1 MFRRFATLVLVLK
14 WPVGLG
20 LVLLTLLTGGAMFRL
35 QIDPSMETLFVKN
48 SPEYVYYNEYRQKY
62 GSDQMIAVAVS
73 MTDIFTRANLRIL
86 KKLTEEIASF
96 PNVERVLSL
105 ANAID
110 IRHKMF
116 GIKIEPVM
124 KGLLEGKKSLRK
136 FKKNVL
142 SNELYL
148 NNLVSQDGK
157 VANLLI
163 YLKPSKKNV
172 HRSGLSIEKL
182 RKHLAARQRPGLAFY
197 VAGSPVE
204 QYDFVKLIRRDQFT
218 FVPMITLLLIAT
230 TFLIYRNLAC
240 MIVSMATVFIS
251 LIWILGTI
259 ALLGQPLNL
268 MTSLL
273 APVIMINAVVNS
285 IHLIN
290 LFFEIR
296 YHHAS
301 LRKAAVL
308 TMEQLGVPCFL
319 TQFTT
324 VLGFFSLAL
333 NPVPA
338 IQSFGIFAALGTFYS
353 YIIELILT
361 PLLFPILPYRRLS
374 DSLPEKHWLR
384 RIIIGFIEKLDFKWK
399 WWIVVL
405 TAASAVLSVQ
415 GTSLLQVDNNLVR
428 QLKPSL
434 PLAVATHF
442 IDENLTGVYSLA
454 FVLRRKDGGTF
465 ADYETLRQVDRFKNY
480 MEAKPEITKVNSI
493 TTLIK
498 KINQAKENDRDQYLI
513 PEDREL
519 LERYF
524 RGILETKDPE
534 IFKLISPDLKEIR
547 LEARMKAVGTTQGA
561 VVENTARRFLSED
574 LGKYFEYHLTGNV
587 VLLGKMA
594 KGLVD
599 NQIQSF
605 GFAFAS
611 ILISIIVLFR
621 SIKLGLLAAI
631 PNLIPILWVYGAMG
645 FMGIE
650 LSSTTAMISSIVLGM
665 VVDAS
670 IHFLHRFREEF
681 SRRFHYLQSLHHTY
695 RNVGQALVVSTLIL
709 VVGFAS
715 SFFASFRPTVH
726 FGILTSLIIFLALI
740 CTLVILPVCL
750 LIVKPFGPQRLFK
763 RRWDSSTSL
772 ESIQAGE
779 S

>member
-1 MFRRFATLVLVLK
+1 
-14 WPVGLG
+14 
-20 LVLLTLLTGGAMFRL
+20 MFRL

-48 SPEYVYYNEYRQKY
+48 SPEYLYYQEYRKKY
-62 GSDQMIAVAVS
+62 GSDHMVAVAVS
-73 MTDIFTRANLRIL
+73 TTDIFTRANLRVL
-86 KKLTEEIASF
+86 KKLTEEIATF
-96 PNVERVLSL
+96 PNVERALSL
-105 ANAID
+105 SNAID
-110 IRHKMF
+110 IRHKLF
-116 GIKIEPVM
+116 GIKVEPVM
-124 KGLLEGKKSLRK
+124 EGLLEGKRSLRK

-142 SNELYL
+142 TNELYL
-148 NNLVSQDGK
+148 NNLISEDGK
-157 VANLLI
+157 VASILI
-163 YLKPSKKNV
+163 YLKPSGKNLR
-172 HRSGLSIEKL
+172 RSGSSIEKL
-182 RKHLAARQRPGLAFY
+182 RKYFADNERPGLEFY
-197 VAGSPVE
+197 IAGSPVE

-218 FVPMITLLLIAT
+218 FVPMITLLLVVT
-230 TFLIYRNLAC
+230 TFLIYRNAAC
-240 MIVSMATVFIS
+240 MIVSMSTVFMS
-251 LIWILGTI
+251 LIWTLGTI
-259 ALLGQPLNL
+259 AILRQPLNL

-273 APVIMINAVVNS
+273 APVIMINAIVNS

-296 YHHAS
+296 YHHTS

-324 VLGFFSLAL
+324 ILGFISLAL
-333 NPVPA
+333 SPVPA
-338 IQSFGIFAALGTFYS
+338 IQGFGIFSALGTLYS

-374 DSLPEKHWLR
+374 EAFHEKHLLR
-384 RIIIGFIEKLDFKWK
+384 RIIIGFIEKLDLKWK
-399 WWIVVL
+399 WWVLVL
-405 TAASAVLSVQ
+405 TLASAVLSVQ
-415 GTSLLQVDNNLVR
+415 GVSLLRVDNNLIR
-428 QLKPSL
+428 QLKPNL
-434 PLAVATHF
+434 PLAVATNF
-442 IDENLTGVYSLA
+442 IDRNLTGVYSLA

-465 ADYETLRQVDRFKNY
+465 ADYETLQQVDRFKVY

-498 KINQAKENDRDQYLI
+498 KINQAKEDDKDKYLI
-513 PEDREL
+513 PEDNEL

-524 RGILETKDPE
+524 KGILESRDPE
-534 IFKLISPDLKEIR
+534 VFKLISPDLKEIR
-547 LEARMKAVGTTQGA
+547 LDARMKAVGTTQGA
-561 VVENTARRFLSED
+561 LVEDTARRFLTED

-599 NQIQSF
+599 NQVQSF

-611 ILISIIVLFR
+611 ILISIILLFR
-621 SIKLGLLAAI
+621 SIRLGLLAAI
-631 PNLIPILWVYGAMG
+631 PNLIPIIWVYGTMG
-645 FMGIE
+645 FMAIE

-695 RNVGQALVVSTLIL
+695 RNVGQALVVSTLVL
-709 VVGFAS
+709 AAGFAS
-715 SFFASFRPTVH
+715 SIFASFRPTIH
-726 FGILTSLIIFLALI
+726 FGILTSLIIFLALL

-750 LIVKPFGPQRLFK
+750 LMVKPFGPQKLFK
-763 RRWDSSTSL
+763 RRRPRSTALESL
-772 ESIQAGE
+772 EIGE